1 MKKQGSQSSDTGF
14 LGGSKNE
21 FFKKSGIN
29 DKLLFR
35 KGYEIVYALSH
46 SKKMTIATIETMIHI
61 FLVRQPS
68 LI

>member
-1 MKKQGSQSSDTGF
+1 MKMHGSQSSDAGF
-14 LGGSKNE
+14 WGESKNE

-29 DKLLFR
+29 DKLFFR
-35 KGYEIVYALSH
+35 KAYEIIYALSH
-46 SKKMTIATIETMIHI
+46 SKKMTIATIETLIHI

>member
-1 MKKQGSQSSDTGF
+1 MVSQSSDTGF
-14 LGGSKNE
+14 WGKVKMNFL
-21 FFKKSGIN
+21 KKSGIN

-35 KGYEIVYALSH
+35 KAYEIIYALSH
-46 SKKMTIATIETMIHI
+46 SKKMTIATIETLIHI